1 MNFSENI
8 AIAIRNVRSNLLRTI
23 LTLLIIAFG
32 IMALVGILTAI
43 DTIIYSMSSNFTS
56 MGANS
61 FSISRTGGGMGR
73 HGRKRGEIITYKQA
87 KEFKDRYEFPARTT
101 ISMRGTRMAAV
112 RYKEE
117 KTNPNVRLYGVDENY
132 FYVKAYEIEY
142 GRDFSNNEIENGSP
156 KCIIGSEIVNL
167 IFDKKP
173 EKALD
178 KIISVGTVKYRV
190 IGVLKSKG
198 SQMNDSS
205 DRRIFAPLL
214 NVKRHYGSANT
225 TYYTDVGL
233 YDALD
238 MDNATSAAI
247 GLFRNVRGLKLSQED
262 DFQIY
267 KSDGLI
273 DMLKENTFT
282 LRMATIAI
290 GLITLIGA
298 AIGLMNIMLVSVTE
312 RTREIGICKAI
323 GATREN
329 ILTQFITESIVIS
342 IIGGIV
348 GVILGIIIGNLVTLA
363 IGGRFLIPWAWML
376 LGLVTCT
383 IVGLI
388 SGLYPALKAAR
399 LDPIE
404 SLRYE

>member
-1 MNFSENI
+1 
-8 AIAIRNVRSNLLRTI
+8 
-23 LTLLIIAFG
+23 
-32 IMALVGILTAI
+32 MALVGILTAI
-43 DTIIYSMSSNFTS
+43 DAIIYSMSSNFSS

-61 FSISRTGGGMGR
+61 FSISRTGGGMG
-73 HGRKRGEIITYKQA
+73 KRGQKRGDIITYKQA
-87 KEFKDRYEFPARTT
+87 KDFKDRYEFPARTT

-112 RYKEE
+112 RHKDK

-132 FYVKAYEIEY
+132 FYVKSYEIGY

-156 KCIIGSEIVNL
+156 KCIIGADIVNL

-178 KIISVGTVKYRV
+178 KIISVGTVKYKV
-190 IGVLKSKG
+190 IGVLESKG

-205 DRRIFAPLL
+205 DRNIFAPIV

-225 TYYTDVGL
+225 TYYTDIGL

-247 GLFRNVRGLKLSQED
+247 GLFRNVRGLKLGQAD

-312 RTREIGICKAI
+312 RTREIGICKSI

-348 GVILGIIIGNLVTLA
+348 GVILGIIIGNLVTLS
-363 IGGRFLIPWAWML
+363 IGGQFLIPWAWMFM
-376 LGLVTCT
+376 GLVTCT
-383 IVGLI
+383 IVGLV